1 METLIETIVEEKLDN
16 FFNILNSAAKVN
28 LPFGFILKIIEDGG
42 FRYFYALEN
51 NTLLD
56 PTKLVWTRDDLSKLK
71 DILNKLD
78 VIELRSR
85 EILILKWRFYKLTNS
100 TVFAVLLKNVP
111 MGYRDAVL
119 PEQLLRKGTIIC
131 NL

>member
-1 METLIETIVEEKLDN
+1 MEEKLDN
-16 FFNILNSAAKVN
+16 FFNNLNSAAKVN
-28 LPFGFILKIIEDGG
+28 LLFGFILKIIEDGG

-51 NTLLD
+51 NLLLD

-100 TVFAVLLKNVP
+100 TVFAVLLKNVR
-111 MGYRDAVL
+111 MGYRDAVFI
-119 PEQLLRKGTIIC
+119 EQLLRKGTIIC
-131 NL
+131 HL